1 VKRVR
6 EIPVCGWKSV
16 AAVFARRPECVRRLF
31 FDPATGRRA
40 GDFSKYLAKE
50 RRIYR
55 QVEPE
60 ELEKV
65 AGTVHHGGIVA
76 ITERAEPAEITPPEI
91 AAWAKERRPLLV
103 LDRVA
108 NHHNLGAL
116 IRTAAFFGVRAV
128 VYGAHPDQALP
139 GESTYRI
146 AEGGMEFVELRPT
159 STLPRFLRAIRPQ
172 YATVGAAL
180 QGEPLERAPVA
191 AGPGARPGALSR
203 FCGRACATV
212 VRRSWHPHRARARL
226 SRLIR
231 GLAPWGRATR
241 LRRHA
246 LRALRPQRPG
256 CARRRRLVRCASGFH
271 DRPGRRRAAVH
282 AVSR

>member
-1 VKRVR
+1 MIDVFRRGGWMAQAAWRFFFGGPAAPATVADVKRVR
-6 EIPVCGWKSV
+6 EVPVCGWKAV

-31 FDPATGRRA
+31 FDPDTGRRA
-40 GDFSKYLAKE
+40 GEYSRYLAQA

-55 QVEPE
+55 QIEPA

-91 AAWAKERRPLLV
+91 TAWAKERRPLLV

-116 IRTAAFFGVRAV
+116 VRTAAFFGVRAII
-128 VYGAHPDQALP
+128 YGVHRDQALP

-146 AEGGMEFVELRPT
+146 AEGGMEFVELR
-159 STLPRFLRAIRPQ
+159 SVESLPRFLRGIRPH

-180 QGEPLERAPVA
+180 QGDPLDRVRVA
-191 AGPGARPGALSR
+191 TGPGARPVALVL
-203 FCGRACATV
+203 GNEEE
-212 VRRSWHPHRARARL
+212 
-226 SRLIR
+226 
-231 GLAPWGRATR
+231 GLAPAVLAACEHRVLVAGVGAIESLNVSAAGSVLMHWFFGRER
-241 LRRHA
+241 
-246 LRALRPQRPG
+246 
-256 CARRRRLVRCASGFH
+256 
-271 DRPGRRRAAVH
+271 
-282 AVSR
+282 